1 VPGKRGLEC
10 RDSQLRCTTS
20 QIEAGALVKRSFAYL
35 EENVDSEYVYE
46 SYAVRCALYIW
57 RNRGSLTIAIAALYL
72 MVAIS
77 FR

>member
-1 VPGKRGLEC
+1 VPGRRGLEY

-20 QIEAGALVKRSFAYL
+20 QIEAGVLAKKSFAYL
-35 EENVDSEYVYE
+35 EGNVDSECVYE
-46 SYAVRCALYIW
+46 SYAVRCAIVRW
-57 RNRGSLTIAIAALYL
+57 QNRGALTIAIAALYL